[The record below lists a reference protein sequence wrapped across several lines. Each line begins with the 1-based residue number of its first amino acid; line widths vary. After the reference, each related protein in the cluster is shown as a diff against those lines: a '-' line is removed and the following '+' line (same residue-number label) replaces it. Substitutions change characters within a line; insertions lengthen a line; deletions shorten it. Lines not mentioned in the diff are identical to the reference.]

1 MRGGAICIPQP
12 NSRDP
17 RAAGSCGTRH
27 PGLSLPTGAVPE
39 WDKPSPRRLLGGVA
53 PFAPQPSAGYI
64 PPHRQG
70 SSKPP
75 SPGDG
80 APPARPHAAS
90 CFLCT
95 FLFCKHHLPAR
106 LVFAGVIRQVLFG
119 VTAFAALLGHVQQ
132 PCPEP
137 SRMRPPLP
145 SRSPPP
151 QSPVLCRSIA
161 EPAGLLQV
169 DVATGAGRAGD
180 VLPVRH
186 SPAWLP
192 TAEVGGLGA
201 RVGSPVLPSPPWC
214 GTGSMEEC
222 EGRAT
227 PGKCS
232 EPEPQPPSRSEQR
245 P

>member
-27 PGLSLPTGAVPE
+27 PGLPLPTGAVPE
-39 WDKPSPRRLLGGVA
+39 LDKPSPRRLLEGVA
-53 PFAPQPSAGYI
+53 PFAPQPAAGYV
-64 PPHRQG
+64 PPHPQG

-106 LVFAGVIRQVLFG
+106 LDFAGVIRQVLFG

-145 SRSPPP
+145 SRSPPR
-151 QSPVLCRSIA
+151 SPRCCAVPSPSRQDCSRWMRPREQGEWEMSCLC
-161 EPAGLLQV
+161 G
-169 DVATGAGRAGD
+169 
-180 VLPVRH
+180 
-186 SPAWLP
+186 
-192 TAEVGGLGA
+192 TA
-201 RVGSPVLPSPPWC
+201 RPGSPP
-214 GTGSMEEC
+214 
-222 EGRAT
+222 R
-227 PGKCS
+227 
-232 EPEPQPPSRSEQR
+232 R
-245 P
+245 